1 MSSAKIEA
9 ISTGGP
15 IMEEQT
21 ASSTKS
27 DPIIIEQAGMRMT
40 VAHRHGLGGSD
51 EGLTFDVTTAGR
63 ESEGKRILR
72 FDCFYKNPHYH
83 VGASGGENAAHKM
96 KDEGIEDPVRWT
108 LEQLKTRF
116 PAMVKQ
122 AGYEEIAEKID
133 QQAIADQLTRLEP
146 EIFAKY

>member
-1 MSSAKIEA
+1 M
-9 ISTGGP
+9 
-15 IMEEQT
+15 MEN
-21 ASSTKS
+21 TKS

-40 VAHRHGLGGSD
+40 VAHRRSGGGD
-51 EGLTFDVTTAGR
+51 EGLTFDITTAGP
-63 ESEGKRILR
+63 ENEAKGILR
-72 FDCFYKNPHYH
+72 FDCFYKSPHYH
-83 VGASGGENAAHKM
+83 VGASGEDASHKM
-96 KDEGIEDPVRWT
+96 KDEGVEDPVRWT

-146 EIFAKY
+146 EILAKY

>member
-1 MSSAKIEA
+1 
-9 ISTGGP
+9 
-15 IMEEQT
+15 MEKQT
-21 ASSTKS
+21 ASTTKS

-51 EGLTFDVTTAGR
+51 EGLTFDITTAGP
-63 ESEGKRILR
+63 ENEGKRILR

-83 VGASGGENAAHKM
+83 VGASGGDQAAYKM
-96 KDEGIEDPVRWT
+96 KDEGVEDSVRWT

-116 PAMVKQ
+116 PTMVKQ

-133 QQAIADQLTRLEP
+133 QQSITDQLTRLER
-146 EIFAKY
+146 EIIAKY

>member
-1 MSSAKIEA
+1 
-9 ISTGGP
+9 
-15 IMEEQT
+15 MEK
-21 ASSTKS
+21 TKG

-51 EGLTFDVTTAGR
+51 EGLTFDITTVGS
-63 ESEGKRILR
+63 EDEGKRILR

-83 VGASGGENAAHKM
+83 VGASGGINAACKM
-96 KDEGIEDPVRWT
+96 KEEGVEDPVRWT

-122 AGYEEIAEKID
+122 AGYEKIAEKID

-146 EIFAKY
+146 EILAKY